1 MSKKDLDI
9 IKEINLKL
17 DAKDKA
23 RAKAGKEKL
32 RTIEVRRGNAY
43 GIIMVPADQ
52 FKFVVRGPLSLVKHN
67 GLTVKHTWQTL
78 EEEFFHQLTQCYT
91 YGHLAKS
98 KVAKPKELKELKA
111 NLELVSRQIFQMN
124 LDIELEQLDTTIEDG
139 LNVVDGLIKK
149 RVKVAPSKYPANI
162 VMTTK
167 HMIKWWNKI
176 TGNRKKITYYTPG
189 LKYQQEEYKGTKP
202 DKINP
207 KENPAGAFIQGVL
220 TTYFRCPVTQMQLKR
235 LLALAYE
242 SES

>member
-1 MSKKDLDI
+1 MF
-9 IKEINLKL
+9 KEI
-17 DAKDKA
+17 
-23 RAKAGKEKL
+23 
-32 RTIEVRRGNAY
+32 
-43 GIIMVPADQ
+43 
-52 FKFVVRGPLSLVKHN
+52 VRGPLSLVKHT
-67 GLTVKHTWQTL
+67 GSTVQYNWQQL
-78 EEEFFHQLTQCYT
+78 EEEFYHQLTMCYT
-91 YGHLAKS
+91 YGHLAKAQ
-98 KVAKPKELKELKA
+98 VAKKAELKELQEEVEALNFK
-111 NLELVSRQIFQMN
+111 IFKLN
-124 LDIELEQLDTTIEDG
+124 LDIELEELDRELDYAELKI
-139 LNVVDGLIKK
+139 NRLIKD
-149 RVKVAPSKYPANI
+149 RVKVAPSKYPPSII
-162 VMTTK
+162 VSTK

>member
-1 MSKKDLDI
+1 MG
-9 IKEINLKL
+9 
-17 DAKDKA
+17 DKVI
-23 RAKAGKEKL
+23 
-32 RTIEVRRGNAY
+32 TVRRGNAF
-43 GIIMVPADQ
+43 GMIMVPDDK
-52 FKFVVRGPLSLVKHN
+52 FKEIVRGPLSLVKHN
-67 GLTVKHTWQTL
+67 GLTVKHTWKTL
-78 EEEFFHQLTQCYT
+78 EEEFYHQLTQCFT

-111 NLELVSRQIFQMN
+111 NLELVSRQIFEMN